1 MKSLTENCGRIGDF
15 LDFQRPRRQA
25 LVLSDRLGPFRCR
38 LIRIARRIARMLLP
52 KTFLPVSMN
61 RMMGLQLKNRMER
74 RHGRVLLGGPPLRQ
88 LRGDVPK

>member
-1 MKSLTENCGRIGDF
+1 
-15 LDFQRPRRQA
+15 
-25 LVLSDRLGPFRCR
+25 
-38 LIRIARRIARMLLP
+38 MLLP